1 MYLCPVNTYTLAC
14 GISLKRS
21 GHLKPKT
28 RKDFIKLINPRR
40 SIVGTLEVS
49 VRSDRGTLKMKVGRG
64 CCCLWKEQDLKDI
77 NEGDWQKNP
86 SNDTRKTVQWLWSE
100 MHHEGL

>member
-1 MYLCPVNTYTLAC
+1 M
-14 GISLKRS
+14 
-21 GHLKPKT
+21 
-28 RKDFIKLINPRR
+28 
-40 SIVGTLEVS
+40 
-49 VRSDRGTLKMKVGRG
+49 RSDRGTLEMVGRG